1 MNEYVIK
8 TERLTKKFGTI
19 IAVDHIN
26 LEVKKGSVYGFL
38 GENGAGK
45 TTTIKMMLGLL
56 RPTEGTVE
64 VFGYNPLKNSVEIK
78 RRVGYVPEDQTM
90 YNWMTVEE
98 ICWFTSGFYP
108 TWNKKLSEELLTRFD
123 LPKNRKIRELSR
135 GMQAKLMLTLALS
148 HEPELLILDDPTSG
162 LDAIV
167 RREFL
172 ESLVDLIQQEGRTVF
187 FSSHIINE
195 VERVADYI
203 GIIHN
208 GKLIISTELEKL
220 KQQTK
225 RIRLIFETTPPEP
238 ESVTTSDVLSV
249 EKSAHELVLTVSDFS
264 DQKLAEVQKQY
275 QAKSVEVVDLS
286 LEDIFVEYCRKKK

>member
-1 MNEYVIK
+1 MAEYVIR

-26 LEVKKGSVYGFL
+26 LEVKRGSVYGFL

-45 TTTIKMMLGLL
+45 TTTIKMLLGLL

-64 VFGYNPLKNSVEIK
+64 VFGYNPIRNSIAIK

-98 ICWFTSGFYP
+98 ICWFTSDFYP

-123 LPKNRKIRELSR
+123 LPKNRKICELSR

-162 LDAIV
+162 LDPIV

-187 FSSHIINE
+187 FSSHIVNE
-195 VERVADYI
+195 LERVADYI

-225 RIRLIFETTPPEP
+225 QIRLIFDTVPPE
-238 ESVTTSDVLSV
+238 ELITTTGILRV
-249 EKSAHELVLTVSDFS
+249 EKGAHELVLTVSDFS
-264 DQKLAEVQKQY
+264 DKKLAELQKQY
-275 QAKSVEVVDLS
+275 QAKSAEVADLS
-286 LEDIFVEYCRKKK
+286 LEDIFVEYCRKRK